1 MNVNNYTLLKE
12 EQIEEMNGTAY
23 LLSHNKTKA
32 RVMLVKNDDSNKVFT
47 IGFRTPPADNTG
59 VPHIIEHSVLC
70 GSRKFPVKDPFV
82 ELAKGSLNTFLN
94 AMTYPDK
101 TVYPVASVNHKD
113 FHNLIDVYLDA
124 VFYPAIYENDKILK
138 QEGWHYHLEDAA
150 GELSYNGVVYNEMKG
165 VYSSADSQLAQAVQE
180 ALYPDTTYGCDSGG
194 DPAEIPEL
202 TYEEFLAFHKKYYH
216 PSNSYIYLYGDVDME
231 KELAFIDEEY
241 LKNFDYLEVDSQI
254 RLQKGFEKAK
264 EVTVSYPL
272 SDAEEEEN
280 NTYFSYNTVIGS
292 SLNRTLNLAFSVLD
306 YCLIDVPGAPL
317 KKALVD
323 AGISSDVYSSY
334 DDSMYQPCYGIV
346 AKGCKTG
353 EQERF
358 VSVIEQTLS
367 EIVEKGLEEK
377 VIRAG
382 INHFEFKLRE
392 ANYGRYP
399 KGLMYGLQAF
409 DSWLYDDEE
418 PFMYLKYINTLE
430 FLKAQTGTDYF
441 VNILK
446 EYVLDNPH
454 KAVVTAVPKK
464 GMNRENDRL
473 TAKKLA
479 EYKESLPAEEV
490 EALVCQTKELLEY
503 QSEPTQ
509 EENLLTIP
517 LLALSDIGKEAY
529 QIKNEEDE
537 AAGVK
542 LLKHDIFT
550 NGIDYVTYHFDLTH
564 VDMELVQY
572 VSLLTALYK
581 EVDTD
586 SRDYRSLSN
595 EIDLKTGG
603 IGVSTAVF
611 GVAEEMGSY
620 KAYLEVRTKVLHDN
634 LADALA
640 LMEEITFT
648 SHITDKKRMKELIAE
663 LYSQLKESIQE
674 SGHVAM
680 AARASSY
687 FSKAAYMKE
696 IIEGISFYEFIA
708 DLNKNFEARYADIC
722 EKLKALV
729 HAFAKKENLF
739 ISYTG
744 KEDIKETL
752 ETAVSSMEKYLN
764 ADRAD
769 VVSQKFDLQVKNE
782 GFKTSSKVQYVAAA
796 GNFARKGLE
805 FTGALHVLQIIFS
818 YDYLWVNVRVK
829 GGAYGC
835 MCSFA
840 RTGDSYFTSYRDPN
854 LIKTYEIY
862 EHAVDYVRN
871 FEVSDRDMLKYI
883 IGTVAKLDAPLTPAA
898 DGRQS
903 DMMYLAGETQD
914 KLQKLRDEVLS
925 CDREAI
931 RALVPYLEAV
941 FEKDYR
947 CALGDEEIIGKE
959 QDLFKEIKTLV

>member
-254 RLQKGFEKAK
+254 HLQKGFEKAK

-377 VIRAG
+377 VIRAA

-464 GMNRENDRL
+464 GMNRENDQL

-479 EYKESLPAEEV
+479 EYKESLPTEEV

-503 QSEPTQ
+503 QSEPTP

-564 VDMELVQY
+564 VDMELVPY
-572 VSLLTALYK
+572 ISLLTALYK

-782 GFKTSSKVQYVAAA
+782 GFKTSSKVQYVASA

-862 EHAVDYVRN
+862 AHAVDYVKN

-959 QDLFKEIKTLV
+959 QDLFKEIKTLA